1 MALADSIIVH
11 DLASSPKLHQAI
23 IASLTWQMTLG
34 LVVIYL
40 TVIIPAV
47 SGAAHPPAFIGA
59 SIVLGTTLI
68 LLSAID
74 IRFLRLPN
82 ALTLPLLAAGLAF
95 CVVFEWDDVRWR
107 LAAAVFGFL
116 ILYAVAK
123 LYFYLRGQHGLGL
136 GDAKL
141 LAASGAWLGIEG
153 VPSTL
158 LIASVSAL
166 CAALATQRAGRPIV
180 RNTRI
185 PFGPFLALGA
195 WLTWFYGPMI

>member
-1 MALADSIIVH
+1 MLGFVIVYLAAVF
-11 DLASSPKLHQAI
+11 
-23 IASLTWQMTLG
+23 
-34 LVVIYL
+34 
-40 TVIIPAV
+40 PAV
-47 SGAAHPPAFIGA
+47 IGATHDRAFIGA
-59 SIVLGTTLI
+59 SVVLGTTLI

-74 IRFLRLPN
+74 IRFFRLPN
-82 ALTLPLLAAGLAF
+82 ALTLPLLAAGLVF
-95 CVVFEWDDVRWR
+95 CAVFQWDDVRWR
-107 LAAAVFGFL
+107 MAAAAFGFG
-116 ILYAVAK
+116 ILYGVAK
-123 LYFYLRGQHGLGL
+123 LYFYLRGHRGLGL

-166 CAALATQRAGRPIV
+166 CAALAAQLAGRPIA

-185 PFGPFLALGA
+185 PFGPFLALGT

>member
-1 MALADSIIVH
+1 MH
-11 DLASSPKLHQAI
+11 DLAAPLKLYRTILSSL
-23 IASLTWQMTLG
+23 SWQLTLG
-34 LVVIYL
+34 LVIMYL
-40 TVIIPAV
+40 TMTIPAV
-47 SGAAHPPAFIGA
+47 SGAAHTHAFIGA
-59 SIVLGTTLI
+59 TIVLGATLI

-95 CVVFEWDDVRWR
+95 CVVFQWDDVRWR
-107 LAAAVFGFL
+107 SAAAVFGFG
-116 ILYAVAK
+116 ILYGVAK
-123 LYFYLRGQHGLGL
+123 LYFYLRGQYGLGL

-141 LAASGAWLGIEG
+141 LAASGAWVGIEG

-166 CAALATQRAGRPIV
+166 CAALATQLAGRRIA

-185 PFGPFLALGA
+185 PFGPFLAVGT
-195 WLTWFYGPMI
+195 WLTWLYGPMI